1 MSIIS
6 HTLPQLHCESTDYLR
21 EVYDALKNAKSLVG
35 THVLYW
41 DKYEIQT
48 SGRMSPVNLALFY
61 SNACF

>member
-6 HTLPQLHCESTDYLR
+6 HTPPQLHCESTDYLR
-21 EVYDALKNAKSLVG
+21 KCMMHKKNAKSLVG

-48 SGRMSPVNLALFY
+48 SDRMSRCQSCPVLF
-61 SNACF
+61 